1 MGSCSGKPVNDDDEL
16 NVTSTGSALGPSS
29 ADKRGR
35 SVHSVL
41 IRHRNDDVYKKYA
54 TIEVLGQGSMGAVS
68 KVQVKEGQEGGS
80 AFNPIQKKK
89 GRSKLT
95 TAESLSE
102 RRVTKVDY
110 ALKQIQLDKVS
121 SVFIEELHN
130 EIDILKGMVRTVFGT
145 GRRARSS

>member
-1 MGSCSGKPVNDDDEL
+1 
-16 NVTSTGSALGPSS
+16 
-29 ADKRGR
+29 
-35 SVHSVL
+35 
-41 IRHRNDDVYKKYA
+41 
-54 TIEVLGQGSMGAVS
+54 MGAVS

-89 GRSKLT
+89 SRSKLT
-95 TAESLSE
+95 AAEGLSE

-130 EIDILKGMVRTVFGT
+130 EIDILKGMVRILNRKT
-145 GRRARSS
+145 GRSSRTIKSTQSTYLILHSSGSSEHCQSPRGFQPQKADLHHSGTLRWR